1 LDRRCN
7 RNKKRSKRRA
17 ICCLIH
23 GDYLHSVSRKH
34 SLFAS
39 HTASLQK
46 KEVSQQNAQIM
57 VMLETIISLKDEWLE
72 AFWCDRCQET
82 KWDRIQKQENSTYKV
97 SAAPSELWQQAVG
110 IIHLK
115 TFGSLETLQL

>member
-17 ICCLIH
+17 ICCLI
-23 GDYLHSVSRKH
+23 
-34 SLFAS
+34 
-39 HTASLQK
+39 QK